1 VSCPARSQING
12 QRLRLGQLSVLF
24 EHFHKPQA
32 CASSVWNPQSLYFV
46 ISGRKRRM
54 RAMPLLMWLP
64 LIIFS
69 GMMSM
74 DFSLRPPSDVEM
86 RGSLRRH
93 PEAEM
98 P

>member
-1 VSCPARSQING
+1 
-12 QRLRLGQLSVLF
+12 
-24 EHFHKPQA
+24 
-32 CASSVWNPQSLYFV
+32 
-46 ISGRKRRM
+46 M

-74 DFSLRPPSDVEM
+74 DLSFRPPSDVETQ
-86 RGSLRRH
+86 GSLKRH

>member
-1 VSCPARSQING
+1 
-12 QRLRLGQLSVLF
+12 
-24 EHFHKPQA
+24 
-32 CASSVWNPQSLYFV
+32 
-46 ISGRKRRM
+46 M

-69 GMMSM
+69 GIMSM

-86 RGSLRRH
+86 QGSFKRH

>member
-1 VSCPARSQING
+1 
-12 QRLRLGQLSVLF
+12 
-24 EHFHKPQA
+24 
-32 CASSVWNPQSLYFV
+32 
-46 ISGRKRRM
+46 M

-74 DFSLRPPSDVEM
+74 DFSLRPPSVVEVQ
-86 RGSLRRH
+86 GSPKRH

>member
-1 VSCPARSQING
+1 
-12 QRLRLGQLSVLF
+12 
-24 EHFHKPQA
+24 
-32 CASSVWNPQSLYFV
+32 
-46 ISGRKRRM
+46 
-54 RAMPLLMWLP
+54 MPLLMWLP

-74 DFSLRPPSDVEM
+74 DFSLRPPSNVKAQ
-86 RGSLRRH
+86 GSFKRH